1 MLWGVQQKSATT
13 RQFVTAWLLFWPTK
27 RPCKPGTLWCNSLRS
42 KMVMLRAC
50 QRNERLPN
58 HRKNALKN
66 KKSKRSLIRAWRR
79 SFSILRFAFV
89 YRRFFSFH
97 DGTTTYIYIFA
108 HHLYVASA
116 RIQHLATKARTA
128 ASKLIDKG
136 IQHQEALLELVGL
149 PQIKPRRILWGSHP
163 KLGNSSHHCWW
174 NLCLVGCLVWL
185 PHVFDVCKFP
195 ISEDVYVSP
204 VCIRC
209 TLVYIYIY
217 MYVYIYMYIY
227 VCIYIYICKY
237 LCIYICIYI
246 HVYMYLFL
254 YIYVCVFYIPLFMQ
268 PEIFA
273 PTVSPCRYEHF
284 HLSIY
289 LSVCLSTYLSIYI
302 IYIHTS
308 IHRYNYNP

>member
-79 SFSILRFAFV
+79 SFSILRFALFIAG
-89 YRRFFSFH
+89 SFIPWWH
-97 DGTTTYIYIFA
+97 HHIYIYIFIFA

-163 KLGNSSHHCWW
+163 KLGNSSHHCCW

-204 VCIRC
+204 VCIRY
-209 TLVYIYIY
+209 TLVYIYMYVYNIYVYIYIFVYIYIY
-217 MYVYIYMYIY
+217 MHIYTCIY
-227 VCIYIYICKY
+227 VFIFIY
-237 LCIYICIYI
+237 LCLCIL
-246 HVYMYLFL
+246 H
-254 YIYVCVFYIPLFMQ
+254 
-268 PEIFA
+268 
-273 PTVSPCRYEHF
+273 PTVYATRDLCSHSE
-284 HLSIY
+284 SM
-289 LSVCLSTYLSIYI
+289 
-302 IYIHTS
+302 
-308 IHRYNYNP
+308 